1 MEKRIHEMPF
11 GASTTTDGGARFR
24 LWAPDARRVDLL
36 RAAQGAEDP
45 MQALGGGWFECV
57 LAQAQPGLRYAF
69 RIDGGVVVP
78 DPASRCNPD
87 DV

>member
-1 MEKRIHEMPF
+1 
-11 GASTTTDGGARFR
+11 
-24 LWAPDARRVDLL
+24 
-36 RAAQGAEDP
+36 
-45 MQALGGGWFECV
+45 MQALAGGWFECV

-87 DV
+87 DVHGASQLTDPRALLARYRVARPTLVRRRDIRNTHWLLHA